1 MMTLVRA
8 AAQGGFRKAMP
19 VSERIFYLICAAL
32 LLAGGVVFAWGGSL
46 HPPTDARLG
55 VVGSEEFFR
64 NFVRHIV
71 EHRHWELI
79 HTGILAGPVCWAL
92 GAVGVGMTLRQSGE
106 ARYSTLGLIA
116 LAMGATA
123 WAVAFVFDG
132 FVALRYA
139 QAISADPQVGVVAL
153 RTAFQANQVVVIH
166 LGLVSWILIGW
177 GMAALA
183 SSILVAKTPGGV
195 FRLILGASGILLGA
209 WPTLAWI
216 LGIFAPGP
224 FTSRWWPAS
233 ALLATAWFMAMG
245 LLLLAHARS
254 KAAS

>member
-1 MMTLVRA
+1 MT
-8 AAQGGFRKAMP
+8 
-19 VSERIFYLICAAL
+19 VSERIFYLLCAAL
-32 LLAGGVVFAWGGSL
+32 LLVGGVVFAWGGSL

-71 EHRHWELI
+71 EHGQWELI

-92 GAVGVGMTLRQSGE
+92 GAVGVSLMLRQSGE
-106 ARYSTLGLIA
+106 PRFSVLGSVA

-139 QAISADPQVGVVAL
+139 QAIAANPRGDMTAL
-153 RTAFQANQVVVIH
+153 QAGFQANQVVVIR

-183 SSILVAKTPGGV
+183 SSLLGAKARVGV
-195 FRLILGASGILLGA
+195 FGLILGASGMVLGP
-209 WPTLAWI
+209 WPTLAWA
-216 LGIFAPGP
+216 LGIFDPGP
-224 FTSRWWPAS
+224 FTSRWWPLS
-233 ALLATAWFMAMG
+233 ALLTTAWFMAMG